1 MNPPSHRNTC
11 ENVVNKEQIG
21 SMVAA
26 KSKLESKTPVIS
38 YDYEAAISQPDIPI
52 YSKNDTNMQNPSWSE
67 SSDELSMPIEKRNP
81 YVCGKAVVTTK
92 KKGIYFKSKIQAKKI
107 TKTHP
112 SICDIAKIKKESIPS
127 SKIIRNVENYRQEIN
142 DNIIT
147 NRQMS
152 PNLYQVCFDR

>member
-1 MNPPSHRNTC
+1 MNLSRPNTC
-11 ENVVNKEQIG
+11 ENAVNKEQIG
-21 SMVAA
+21 SMVAV

-52 YSKNDTNMQNPSWSE
+52 YSKNDNNMQNVSWSE

-81 YVCGKAVVTTK
+81 YVCEKAVVTTK

-107 TKTHP
+107 TKRP

-127 SKIIRNVENYRQEIN
+127 SEIIRNVENYRQEIS
-142 DNIIT
+142 DIIT

-152 PNLYQVCFDR
+152 SNLYQVCFDR